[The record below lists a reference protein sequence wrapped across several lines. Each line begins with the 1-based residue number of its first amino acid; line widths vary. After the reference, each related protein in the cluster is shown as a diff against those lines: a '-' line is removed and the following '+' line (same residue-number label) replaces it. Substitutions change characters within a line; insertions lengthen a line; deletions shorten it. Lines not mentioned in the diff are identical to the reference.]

1 MVYCKLTLWN
11 HICSWKPMIEDCQRL
26 AGLREQNFTGN
37 WFARQ
42 FITLLNIGGKGTP
55 RNPQTSNPHEQ

>member
-1 MVYCKLTLWN
+1 
-11 HICSWKPMIEDCQRL
+11 MIEDCQRL

-55 RNPQTSNPHEQ
+55 QIHKNQTPMNNNDSTVHSNI